1 MQWGFWKTTTG
12 VFLNHGAVIVNV
24 FLKPTQCSWQLP
36 GKTVIFGI
44 LLWFCPDFLII
55 CMWMSN
61 ITQISNIGLNLTQWS
76 ANVVSLIFSND
87 EAMNNDDRPDT
98 MFSFLLSGQRSEAL
112 VRHELWAMPID
123 GAARRLIIIVL
134 RSGSASRLIVQ
145 PSVGN
150 YLLNTLND
158 YVNLL

>member
-1 MQWGFWKTTTG
+1 MAVARENGDFRY
-12 VFLNHGAVIVNV
+12 FAVILPWFSDYLHVDVKYHPN
-24 FLKPTQCSWQLP
+24 LKYWAQSHSMINT
-36 GKTVIFGI
+36 
-44 LLWFCPDFLII
+44 
-55 CMWMSN
+55 
-61 ITQISNIGLNLTQWS
+61 